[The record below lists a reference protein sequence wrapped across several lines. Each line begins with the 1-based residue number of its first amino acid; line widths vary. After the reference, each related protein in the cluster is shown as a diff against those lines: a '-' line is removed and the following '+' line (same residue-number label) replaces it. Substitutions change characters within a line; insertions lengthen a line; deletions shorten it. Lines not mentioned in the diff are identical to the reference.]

1 MGVALPPPK
10 PAGGALGRAN
20 SELPKLSREE
30 QRGRGALLQD
40 ICKGPRLRK
49 NPREEAV
56 VAPALLPSS
65 PKAASSKGASLSSDP
80 SERRTTQVPRK

>member
-1 MGVALPPPK
+1 MPIPPP
-10 PAGGALGRAN
+10 PPPPPGPPPLPTFHQAN

-56 VAPALLPSS
+56 VAPALSCSS
-65 PKAASSKGASLSSDP
+65 PKAASSKGVSLSSDP
-80 SERRTTQVPRK
+80 SE